1 MKTNAVCDSRLNP
14 GWEKQIIKIILDD
27 WWNMSVDYRLDNSIV
42 LMLMVG

>member
-1 MKTNAVCDSRLNP
+1 MCDSRLNP